1 MFLAFM
7 ICVFHTLVVLFILLM
22 PFLTNIP
29 SYLILHVMSCFTLL
43 LHWWM
48 NSDVCSLTVMEAKL
62 RGISREDALT
72 HKFISPVY
80 NINDNTWN
88 KVMYIIT
95 ISVMLYSVYKL
106 QNSKI
111 CAQVYNEM
119 MESSEAINKG
129 ELLKRIQKYVRIC
142 KPLFMV

>member
-1 MFLAFM
+1 
-7 ICVFHTLVVLFILLM
+7 
-22 PFLTNIP
+22 
-29 SYLILHVMSCFTLL
+29 
-43 LHWWM
+43 M